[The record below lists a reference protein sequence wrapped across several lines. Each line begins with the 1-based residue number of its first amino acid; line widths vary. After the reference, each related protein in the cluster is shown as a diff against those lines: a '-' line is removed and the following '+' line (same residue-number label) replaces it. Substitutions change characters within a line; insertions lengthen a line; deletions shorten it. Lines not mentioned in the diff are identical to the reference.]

1 MKHFII
7 LIHYLES
14 PARISEIRPRHRKF
28 LEKAYEQGIALF
40 SGPQA
45 GGKGGIIAARGKSF
59 GDVEIFFKDDP
70 YLNENVA
77 KYQIIEF
84 EPGHYQSFL
93 ENWIKG

>member
-7 LIHYLES
+7 IIHYLKAPEK
-14 PARISEIRPRHRKF
+14 ISEVRPRHRKF
-28 LEKAYEQGIALF
+28 LEGAYDKGITLF

-45 GGKGGIIAARGKSF
+45 SGKGGIIAARGKSF
-59 GDVEIFFKDDP
+59 EEVEILFRDDP
-70 YLNENVA
+70 YMKENVA

-93 ENWIKG
+93 DKWIKG